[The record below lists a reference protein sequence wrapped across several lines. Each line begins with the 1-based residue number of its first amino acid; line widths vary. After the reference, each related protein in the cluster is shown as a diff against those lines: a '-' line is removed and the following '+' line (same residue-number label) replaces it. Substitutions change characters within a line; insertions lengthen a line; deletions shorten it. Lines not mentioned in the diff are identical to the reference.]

1 MLQLFAKIFARTD
14 KTSQK
19 PIYRIQAP
27 GQAIIV
33 KIIFELESKAEI
45 FLKYFLKIAL
55 DFSTFFKVFFGK
67 ISPFY
72 TAKNLSKRIQLF
84 EYLCDFQSYIT

>member
-45 FLKYFLKIAL
+45 FFKI
-55 DFSTFFKVFFGK
+55 F
-67 ISPFY
+67 P
-72 TAKNLSKRIQLF
+72 KNCFRFPHIF
-84 EYLCDFQSYIT
+84 